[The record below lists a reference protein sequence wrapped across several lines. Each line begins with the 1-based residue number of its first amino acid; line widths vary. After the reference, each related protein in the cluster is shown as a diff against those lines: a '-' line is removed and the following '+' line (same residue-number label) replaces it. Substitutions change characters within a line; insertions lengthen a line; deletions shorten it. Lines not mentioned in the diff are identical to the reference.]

1 MAASAVHYPFE
12 AIGNTGQVREVA
24 DGVFWVRMPLPFAL
38 NHINLWLLRDGRGWT
53 VVDTGIGRPEVQ
65 EHWRR
70 VIEEA
75 AGGGPV
81 ERIIVTHFHPDHLGN
96 AGWFAE
102 RYGADLWITYEE
114 WLMGRLLAIDA
125 TQATEDATVD
135 FYRRCDLEPE
145 NVFELKNR
153 GAEYNKMVTP
163 IPRRFHRMSD
173 GDRLR
178 IGGFEWEV
186 VTGFGHAPEHAC
198 LYCEERRLL
207 LSGDQILPRITP
219 FVGVHPMEPEANPL
233 DRFLFSLTKFRRL
246 HPETLV
252 LPAHE
257 LPFTG
262 VLDRIEVMREH
273 HEERLEALHRAC
285 ERPHTTR
292 AGVDVLFRRR
302 LDAQNLRL
310 ATNETLSHLN
320 MLIARGRM
328 ERTVRGDGVWEY
340 RSR

>member
-1 MAASAVHYPFE
+1 MTATAVHHPFE
-12 AIGNTGQVREVA
+12 AIGNTGAVREVA
-24 DGVFWVRMPLPFAL
+24 DGVSWVRMPLPFAL

-53 VVDTGIGRPEVQ
+53 IVDTGIGRPEVQ
-65 EHWRR
+65 AHWRR
-70 VIEEA
+70 VIDA
-75 AGGGPV
+75 LAGGGPI

-96 AGWFAE
+96 AGWLTQE
-102 RYGADLWITYEE
+102 YGADLWITHEE

-135 FYRRCDLEPE
+135 FYRRCGLEPE
-145 NVFELKNR
+145 NIFELKNR

-163 IPRRFHRMSD
+163 IPRRFRRMSD
-173 GDRLR
+173 GDR
-178 IGGFEWEV
+178 ITIDGFEWEV
-186 VTGFGHAPEHAC
+186 ITGFGHAPEHAC

-219 FVGVHPMEPEANPL
+219 FVGVHPMEPDANPL

-246 HPETLV
+246 HPDTLV

-262 VLDRIEVMREH
+262 VLDRLEVMREH
-273 HEERLEALHRAC
+273 HEERLALLHRTC
-285 ERPHTTR
+285 GRPHTAR
-292 AGVDVLFRRR
+292 AGVDVLFRRE

-310 ATNETLSHLN
+310 ATNETLSHFH
-320 MLIARGRM
+320 MLIARGQM

-340 RSR
+340 RSL

>member
-1 MAASAVHYPFE
+1 M
-12 AIGNTGQVREVA
+12 
-24 DGVFWVRMPLPFAL
+24 
-38 NHINLWLLRDGRGWT
+38 
-53 VVDTGIGRPEVQ
+53 
-65 EHWRR
+65 
-70 VIEEA
+70 
-75 AGGGPV
+75 
-81 ERIIVTHFHPDHLGN
+81 THFHPDHLGN

-102 RYGADLWITYEE
+102 TYGTDLWITHEE

-125 TQATEDATVD
+125 TEATEEATVD
-135 FYRRCDLEPE
+135 FYRRCEVEPE
-145 NVFELKNR
+145 NIFELKNR
-153 GAEYNKMVTP
+153 GAEYNKMVTS
-163 IPRRFHRMSD
+163 IPRRFRRMYD
-173 GDRLR
+173 GGRIE

-186 VTGFGHAPEHAC
+186 ITGFGHAPEHAC

-233 DRFLFSLTKFRRL
+233 ARFLSSLAKFRRL

-273 HEERLEALHRAC
+273 HEERLDVLHRAC
-285 ERPHTTR
+285 APAMTAR
-292 AGVDVLFRRR
+292 AGVDVLFRRE

-320 MLIARGRM
+320 MLIARGQM
-328 ERTVRGDGVWEY
+328 ERTVRGDGVWEFASAEISVRCDWPY
-340 RSR
+340 SLAARQRAALVSTMPSAARRSGPCGQNMRKNLRFFRIKTCEGRSDDMKPKRQNGN